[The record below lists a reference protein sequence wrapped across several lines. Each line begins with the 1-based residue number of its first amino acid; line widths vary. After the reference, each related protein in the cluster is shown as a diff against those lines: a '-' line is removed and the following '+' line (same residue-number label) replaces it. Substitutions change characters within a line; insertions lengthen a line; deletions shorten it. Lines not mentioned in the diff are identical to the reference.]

1 MPKPKTLTPKPLLRG
16 SSHQAAFFFALGA
29 CSVLLSHTID
39 ARSFAAILVYTI
51 GVCGL
56 FGISAIYHRPHWSPL
71 KRAWLRRLDHAAI
84 YLLIAGTFTP
94 IGILGYGDERGLSM
108 VKSLWGVA
116 AVGICLT
123 IFWARSPKWLN
134 ALLYVGVSWIG
145 LSFFSPMGTTLGQSD
160 IGLILAG
167 GVSYTVGALVYAL
180 RRPNPWPL
188 VFGYHEIFHAL
199 VVLGAAFHF
208 IVVFGLVKTH

>member
-1 MPKPKTLTPKPLLRG
+1 MTKSKALTPKPRLRG
-16 SSHQAAFFFALGA
+16 SSHQAAFFLALGA
-29 CSVLLSHTID
+29 CLVLLSQTAD
-39 ARSFAAILVYTI
+39 ARSFSAILIYTI

-56 FGISAIYHRPHWSPL
+56 FGISAIYHRPHWDPIP
-71 KRAWLRRLDHAAI
+71 RARLRRLDHAAI

-108 VKSLWGVA
+108 VKSLWCVA
-116 AVGICLT
+116 AVGILLT
-123 IFWARSPKWLN
+123 IFWVRSPKWLN

-145 LSFFSPMGTTLGQSD
+145 LSFFSPTGTTLAQSD
-160 IGLILAG
+160 IALILAG
-167 GVSYTVGALVYAL
+167 GISYTVGAVIYAL

-199 VVLGAAFHF
+199 VILGAFFHF
-208 IVVFGLVKTH
+208 IVVFGLVKTR